1 MTSSHVV
8 DVPVTTVWASPDAPR
23 EVDRALAADAPDPA
37 GWCVSH
43 GAADRLGL
51 HGRVLTQ
58 ALLGEPADVVGE
70 QGRWTAVVLPWQPSS
85 LDERGYPGWVPT
97 AHLAPAT
104 ARDRSTDDGVAVVR
118 PLSATLRTAGGG
130 VEVSCGTVLPARRR
144 DDSEVAV
151 VLPDGDLG
159 WLDVAD
165 VVRRAGPFT
174 AAPDAV
180 RTTATARQ
188 FLGMAYLWGGT
199 SGWGVDCSGLVHLA
213 HRVQG
218 VRVPRDADDQ
228 RVALAPVE
236 LSEVAVGDLL
246 FFAREGRPAHH
257 VGVVTASGPPDRLRM
272 LHAPESG
279 QLVSDSVL
287 EPQRRVL
294 LTAAARVVP

>member
-1 MTSSHVV
+1 VTSSHVV
-8 DVPVTTVWASPDAPR
+8 DVPVTTVWAAPDSPRD
-23 EVDRALAADAPDPA
+23 VDRALAADAPDPA
-37 GWCVSH
+37 GWCASH

-51 HGRVLTQ
+51 NGRVLTQ
-58 ALLGEPADVVGE
+58 ALLGEPADVIAE
-70 QGRWTAVVLPWQPSS
+70 RGRWTRVVLPWQPSS

-104 ARDRSTDDGVAVVR
+104 ARHAGAGDGVAVVR
-118 PLSATLRTAGGG
+118 PLSATLRMAGGG
-130 VEVSCGTVLPARRR
+130 LEVSCGTVLPALRR

-151 VLPDGDLG
+151 ALPDGDLG

-165 VVRRAGPFT
+165 VMRRAGPFT

-180 RTTATARQ
+180 AVTRTARQ

-213 HRVQG
+213 HRVHG

-228 RVALAPVE
+228 RLALPPVD
-236 LSEVAVGDLL
+236 LSEVVVGDLL
-246 FFAREGRPAHH
+246 FFARRDQPAHH
-257 VGVVTASGPPDRLRM
+257 VGVVTSAGPPDRLRM

-279 QLVSDSVL
+279 ERVSDSVL
-287 EPQRRVL
+287 EAQRREHL
-294 LTAAARVVP
+294 AAAARVLP